1 MLKHSIIKVILV
13 RLYGFNKEFWVL
25 ILTKLIPAKHLLLI
39 GVICALLIIVL
50 FAFPSDSKNSSKT
63 ISIKVTPQ
71 VIKESELHFS
81 KTHSTLSSS
90 AQRQTFNPDS
100 KHSALPYLID
110 EKEQNSNKINQT
122 TTLSNKQLAQDETQ
136 KATIQTHSVK
146 IQSGDSLSKVLSN
159 YQVSA
164 TDIYRVSKADEKHKT
179 LLRMRPGQY
188 LEFSIEQPSGELKDI
203 TLVLNQLKR
212 IHFQRKDKIFERN
225 EHNRTPEIS
234 QTYKEAV
241 INNSLFVDGMNA
253 NIDQPLLIELANIFG
268 WDIDF
273 ALDIREGDQFSILY
287 EEKFLDGEKIGNG
300 NILAAQFINNGRT
313 FQAIRYKTSK
323 GANYYTPDGLAMR
336 KAFLRT
342 PVDFTRISS
351 KFNPNRLHPIFKTS
365 RPHRGV
371 DYAAASG
378 TPVKAA
384 GDGTVSFAGKQN
396 GYGNVVI
403 INHGKGYQTLYAHLR
418 GFARG
423 MRKGKIVKQGNIVAY
438 VGQTGWATGP
448 HLHYEFRVNGVHKN
462 PVTVKLPNDAPMPKT
477 DLKKYLPYAQTIVA
491 SLEKSNSLEFSQRL
505 ALLQN

>member
-1 MLKHSIIKVILV
+1 MA
-13 RLYGFNKEFWVL
+13 
-25 ILTKLIPAKHLLLI
+25 KLIPAKHLLLI
-39 GVICALLIIVL
+39 GIVCAFLAIVF
-50 FAFPSDSKNSSKT
+50 FAFPTGASKDTQNISLT
-63 ISIKVTPQ
+63 ITPQ
-71 VIKESELHFS
+71 VIKESELSLFES
-81 KTHSTLSSS
+81 GSSS
-90 AQRQTFNPDS
+90 INNVKTQVISNQATHNS
-100 KHSALPYLID
+100 LPYLID
-110 EKEQNSNKINQT
+110 KGGENEQSNNSNAKPSTPSLTANPRP
-122 TTLSNKQLAQDETQ
+122 KF
-136 KATIQTHSVK
+136 TIEKHSVQIK
-146 IQSGDSLSKVLSN
+146 EGDSLSKVLSS

-164 TDIYRVSKADEKHKT
+164 NDIYKVSSADKKQKS
-179 LLRMRPGQY
+179 LLRMRPGQH
-188 LEFSIEQPSGELKDI
+188 LEFAIEQPSGSLKHI
-203 TLVLNQLKR
+203 KLVLNRLQS
-212 IHFQRKDKIFERN
+212 IDFERKN
-225 EHNRTPEIS
+225 DQFERGETYRTPDIS

-273 ALDIREGDQFSILY
+273 ALDIRKGDRFSLLY
-287 EEKFLDGEKIGNG
+287 EEKFLDGEKIANG

-313 FQAIRYKTSK
+313 FQAIRYETNK
-323 GANYYTPDGLAMR
+323 GASYYTPDGLAMR
-336 KAFLRT
+336 KAFIRT

-384 GDGTVSFAGKQN
+384 GDGKVSFAGKQK

-423 MRKGKIVKQGNIVAY
+423 MRKGKKVKQGNIIAY

-462 PVTVKLPNDAPMPKT
+462 PVTVKLPNDDPMPKA
-477 DLKKYLPYAQTIVA
+477 DLKKYLPYAQGVVA
-491 SLEKSNSLEFSQRL
+491 ALTNSNSAEFSQRL
-505 ALLQN
+505 ALLKD